1 VKTSTPRLNKW
12 IERSLYSLKNSTPI
26 VKFGAFTI
34 TLLMV
39 FSLTGVTASSLGLGS
54 LRANPSIEDSNLLY
68 GDPRYIRA
76 DEYARNT
83 PWSMGIMADPA
94 ISFSSPLSADHT
106 LISQTENKGP
116 ISQLV
121 LFHSTI
127 LKLGP
132 VLPDQQLFAFS
143 YWLPLAIGMLGLFAW
158 LILTGVR
165 ARIALV
171 GITAI
176 LFAPSTTWWSFSPAV
191 VVGWVAACAVLLE
204 IAFNMLRQKR
214 RVQALLAIAATSV
227 LMVRLPFM
235 YLPWTLPLA
244 LALGISTVSRCWLKS
259 KRDLLVTFTAVMTGA
274 LFLLVVFIWENYAG
288 WLALSETI
296 YPGSRLVSG
305 TSIDAAR
312 LLSAPIQWVL
322 QNDPAL
328 PPYTNQS
335 EVSSGYLMLVIVAF
349 AFVIRLRSPLTSRLV
364 TQHKSLVFI
373 FTLLMSWVTIT
384 WPVGLATSIPILNR
398 LPPDRALVVVFILS
412 VIIFVIAANEFVDFE
427 SESKQ
432 LAAFLFP
439 LIFLTTAWAG
449 SQFKSLYVNDL
460 RTLHIWLSAAAFAIT
475 ISILV
480 GRKFD
485 RTSVLIASIYF
496 LILGIGVNPLY
507 QGLGDLRSSKPASIV
522 KTIKL
527 EIAPTDLVA
536 SDDFRVDALF
546 MANAV
551 PSLSGQ
557 QWVGPTKLWSEFA
570 PGQEAA
576 WNRGASYIV
585 FEWSTGQFEPLVSN
599 PSLDVIRI
607 SIDPCSEKVLAL
619 GMKFISSS
627 KEMQLSCSEGKATKM
642 YFGGNQYFIYRLN
655 AS

>member
-1 VKTSTPRLNKW
+1 MTTFVSTLSKW
-12 IERSLYSLKNSTPI
+12 IDSSLYSLKHSTPI
-26 VKFGAFTI
+26 VKFGAFLL
-34 TLLMV
+34 TLLLAL
-39 FSLTGVTASSLGLGS
+39 SLTGVTASSLGLGS
-54 LRANPSIEDSNLLY
+54 LRANPSVEDSSLLY

-83 PWSMGIMADPA
+83 PWSMGIMADPE

-106 LISQTENKGP
+106 LISQTENEGL
-116 ISQLV
+116 ISQVV

-132 VLPDQQLFAFS
+132 VLPDSQLFAFV
-143 YWLPLAIGMLGLFAW
+143 YWLPLAIAILGLFAW
-158 LILTGVR
+158 FIQAGVR
-165 ARIALV
+165 TRIALV

-191 VVGWVAACAVLLE
+191 VVGWVAACAVLFE
-204 IAFNMLRQKR
+204 VAFNMVRQRKKVR
-214 RVQALLAIAATSV
+214 AVLAISATSI

-244 LALGISTVSRCWLKS
+244 LALGISTLSRCWLKS
-259 KRDLLVTFTAVMTGA
+259 KKDLLVTLVGVMTGA
-274 LFLLVVFIWENYAG
+274 LLLLAVFVWENFSG

-296 YPGSRLVSG
+296 YPGSRVVSG
-305 TSIDAAR
+305 ASIDVAR

-335 EVSSGYLMLVIVAF
+335 EVSSGYFLLGIMAF
-349 AFVIRLRSPLTSRLV
+349 VFVIRLRSPFTSQLIK
-364 TQHKSLVFI
+364 QHKSLLFI
-373 FTLLMSWVTIT
+373 FMVLISWVTIT
-384 WPVGLATSIPILNR
+384 WPVGLGTSIPILNL
-398 LPPDRALVVVFILS
+398 LPPDRALVVVFILCT
-412 VIIFVIAANEFVDFE
+412 ILFTIAANEFGDFE
-427 SESKQ
+427 DEPKQ

-439 LIFLTTAWAG
+439 FTFLITAWAG

-460 RTLHIWLSAAAFAIT
+460 RTLHIWLSAAVFAAI

-485 RTSVLIASIYF
+485 RPSAVIAGVYF
-496 LILGIGVNPLY
+496 LVLGIGVNPLY

-522 KTIKL
+522 KSIKSDL
-527 EIAPTDLVA
+527 APTDLVA

-557 QWVGPTKLWSEFA
+557 QWVGPTELWREFA

-585 FEWSTGQFEPLVSN
+585 FDWSTGQLEPLVSN

-607 SIDPCSEKVLAL
+607 SIDPCSDKTLDL
-619 GMKFISSS
+619 GVKYVSSS
-627 KEMQLSCSEGKATKM
+627 KEMQLPCSQGKAANM
-642 YFGGNQYFIYRLN
+642 YFGGNQYFIYELN
-655 AS
+655 GS